1 MNKEDREALVQY
13 RMARAIET
21 LQEAK
26 LLNENGFWN
35 TAVNRLYYACFYAV
49 GALLIS
55 HEYQTQTHNGIK
67 ILFNQHFVKTGK
79 ISLEMGILFS
89 ELFDKRQKGDYSD
102 LLNWDKNQVE
112 ALMQPTNEFVN
123 CIEEFLK

>member
-1 MNKEDREALVQY
+1 
-13 RMARAIET
+13 MARAIET

-49 GALLIS
+49 GALLIR

-79 ISLEMGILFS
+79 ISLEMGMLFS

-112 ALMQPTNEFVN
+112 ALMQPTTEFVN
-123 CIEEFLK
+123 FIEELLK